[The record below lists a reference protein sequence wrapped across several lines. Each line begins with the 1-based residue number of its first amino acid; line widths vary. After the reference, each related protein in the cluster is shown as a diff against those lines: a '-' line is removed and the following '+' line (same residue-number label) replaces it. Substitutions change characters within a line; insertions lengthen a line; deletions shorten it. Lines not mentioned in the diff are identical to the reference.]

1 MQEPNTKEARP
12 KGARVWWLAIRPAT
26 LWAAVVPVGVGTAV
40 AFSENLFDL
49 LPALAALAGAMFIQI
64 GTNLAND
71 YFDFR
76 SGADTEQRLGPA
88 RATQRGWLTP
98 RQVASG
104 AGVALVVA
112 AVIGVYLVS
121 VGGGPLAVVGIA
133 SLALAVGYTG
143 GPFPLAYH
151 GLGDVFVLVF
161 FGFVAVCGTVWVQ
174 GGVLPLS
181 AWFAALPVGTL
192 ATAILVVNNLRDR
205 HTDAVAGK
213 RTLAVRLGAA
223 ATRRE
228 YLLLL
233 VVAWAV
239 GPLAWGTGIGGAGWM
254 LPWLALPLAVREVR
268 GVFQRDGAALN
279 AHLGGTA
286 RLELVYGI
294 LLGVGI
300 LL

>member
-1 MQEPNTKEARP
+1 MQGSNALDARP
-12 KGARVWWLAIRPAT
+12 KGLRVWWLAIRPAT

-40 AFSENLFDL
+40 AFSEGLFQA
-49 LPALAALAGAMFIQI
+49 LPAIAALAGAMFIQV

-71 YFDFR
+71 YFDFQ

-88 RATQRGWLTP
+88 RATQRGWLAP
-98 RQVASG
+98 RQVALG
-104 AGVALVVA
+104 AATALVIAAGIGSYLVAVGGWPIALVGVASLV
-112 AVIGVYLVS
+112 
-121 VGGGPLAVVGIA
+121 LAVC
-133 SLALAVGYTG
+133 YTG

-174 GGVLPLS
+174 GAHVPGT
-181 AWFAALPVGTL
+181 AWLAAVPVGTL

-228 YLLLL
+228 YAILLCI
-233 VVAWAV
+233 AWAV
-239 GPLAWGTGIGGAGWM
+239 GPIAWATGAGGAGWM
-254 LPWLALPLAVREVR
+254 LPWLATPLAIRELR
-268 GVFQRDGAALN
+268 GVYSKDGARLN
-279 AHLGGTA
+279 EHLGGTA
-286 RLELVYGI
+286 RLELIYGF

-300 LL
+300 VL